1 MGTVSRDAGTVD
13 RRRPTLLHHWLV
25 VRAIFRRDFI
35 SYFRYPLNFIF
46 SLISPFVWALPVL
59 FMARAFSTGARNEGF
74 AAYTG
79 TSDYVAFFV
88 IGGLVTS
95 YVGSVMWG
103 MGFSLRQEM
112 WQGVLETNWLT
123 PAPIVVQLIGR
134 SLWSLAITTFEG
146 IGILAIAWAL
156 FRFSFTGHI
165 LPALLAMIPVLIGLY
180 GLGFGIAAVVLV
192 TNNANTVIDLTNY
205 SVQLLSGSQFPVR
218 VLPRVLLAVS
228 LFIPLT
234 YGMDAIRGYL
244 LGTKTLLP
252 PSIEMAILL
261 AVMVCFVAAGYLIFR
276 KVERDVRTAGN
287 LAFH

>member
-1 MGTVSRDAGTVD
+1 MGTMR
-13 RRRPTLLHHWLV
+13 HHWLV
-25 VRAIFRRDFI
+25 IKAILKRDLI
-35 SYFRYPLNFIF
+35 AYFRYPLNLVF
-46 SLISPFVWALPVL
+46 SLVNPFVWALPVL
-59 FMARAFSTGARNEGF
+59 FMAQAFSTGTRNEGF

-103 MGFSLRQEM
+103 MGFSLKQEM

-123 PAPIVVQLIGR
+123 PAPVVVQLIGR

-146 IGILAIAWAL
+146 MGILAIAWAL
-156 FRFSFTGHI
+156 FRFSFTGHL

-180 GLGFGIAAVVLV
+180 GLGFGIAAAVLV
-192 TNNANTVIDLTNY
+192 TNDANQVIDITNY

-218 VLPRVLLAVS
+218 VLPKVLLAVS

-244 LGTKTLLP
+244 LGTTTLLP
-252 PSIEMAILL
+252 PTIEMAILL
-261 AVMVCFVAAGYLIFR
+261 GVMVLFVFAGYLIFR
-276 KVERDVRTAGN
+276 KVERGVKTTGN
-287 LAFH
+287 MAFH